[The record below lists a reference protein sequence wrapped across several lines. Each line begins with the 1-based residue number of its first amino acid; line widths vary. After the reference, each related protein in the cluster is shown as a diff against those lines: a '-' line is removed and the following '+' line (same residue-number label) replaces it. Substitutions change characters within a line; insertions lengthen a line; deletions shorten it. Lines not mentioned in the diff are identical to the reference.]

1 MKQLKDKAAETLSVV
16 TEKGQEQRVGYSPT
30 RRFFLEIT
38 SVGLVGAA
46 MTAVVVPVAT
56 VLISPQIKM
65 PSGIWRDVGPLSHFQ
80 IGQTVLVTFED
91 ATQLPWAGIGQKN
104 AAWLR
109 RLSGSEFRALSI
121 YCQHL
126 GCPVRWEPSAQLFM
140 CPCHGGVY
148 YADGT
153 VAAGPPPRPL
163 RPYPTR
169 VNHGRVEVYAG
180 EVPTTY

>member
-1 MKQLKDKAAETLSVV
+1 MNQLKDKAVRTL
-16 TEKGQEQRVGYSPT
+16 TGATDKGREQRVGYSPT
-30 RRFFLEIT
+30 RRFFLEVA
-38 SVGLVGAA
+38 SVGMVGAA
-46 MTAVVVPVAT
+46 LTVVAVPIVT

-65 PSGIWRDVGPLSHFQ
+65 PSGVWRDVGALSHFQ

-91 ATQLPWAGIGQKN
+91 AAQLPWAGIGQKN

-109 RLSGSEFRALSI
+109 RLSSTEFHALSI

-126 GCPVRWEPSAQLFM
+126 GCPVRWEPGAQLFM

-163 RPYPTR
+163 RSYLTR
-169 VNHGRVEVYAG
+169 VDRGQVQIYAG
-180 EVPTTY
+180 EIPTTY